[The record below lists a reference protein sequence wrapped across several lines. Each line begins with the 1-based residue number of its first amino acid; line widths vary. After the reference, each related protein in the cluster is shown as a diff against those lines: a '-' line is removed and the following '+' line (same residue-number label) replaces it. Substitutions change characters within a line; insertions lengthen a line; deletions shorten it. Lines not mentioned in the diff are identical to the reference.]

1 MYTLGLLQLQIPSV
15 VTTLQICGDLYHI
28 PPETAKNEI
37 NFMNP
42 FYQQA
47 RFLQSATTTNTLPP
61 ELSSEVAFA
70 GRSNS
75 GKSSTLNRLCQQ
87 KSLARTSKTPGRTQ
101 LINFFELPQ
110 NKYLVDLPG
119 YGYAK
124 VPEKVKLQ
132 WQQFIES
139 YLVNRSTLNGLVI
152 VMDIRRPMLEH
163 DLNMLSWAESRDLPV
178 HVVLNKYDKLKHGQ
192 AKSTLLKTQQQ
203 LNKLTNTCTVQM
215 FSALKG
221 TGVDELSAQLDLWLE
236 PEYKKK
242 DK

>member
-1 MYTLGLLQLQIPSV
+1 MGFYNYKFPLLLLPYQIF
-15 VTTLQICGDLYHI
+15 GDLYHI
-28 PPETAKNEI
+28 PPETAKSEI
-37 NFMNP
+37 NFMNA

-47 RFLQSATTTNTLPP
+47 RFLQSATTTKTLPP
-61 ELSSEVAFA
+61 ESGLEVAFA

-110 NKYLVDLPG
+110 DKYLVDLPG

-124 VPEKVKLQ
+124 VPEKVKLE
-132 WQQFIES
+132 WQRFIES
-139 YLVNRSTLNGLVI
+139 YLVNRSTLSGLVI

-163 DLNMLSWAESRDLPV
+163 DLSMLTWAESRDLPV

-192 AKSTLLKTQQQ
+192 AKSALLKTQQQ
-203 LNKLTNTCTVQM
+203 LNQLTNTCTVQM

-242 DK
+242 EK

>member
-1 MYTLGLLQLQIPSV
+1 MS
-15 VTTLQICGDLYHI
+15 
-28 PPETAKNEI
+28 A
-37 NFMNP
+37 

-47 RFLQSATTTNTLPP
+47 RFLQSATTTSTLPP
-61 ELSSEVAFA
+61 ELGFEVAIA

-101 LINFFELPQ
+101 LINFFSLADG
-110 NKYLVDLPG
+110 KFLVDLPG

-124 VPEKVKLQ
+124 VPEKVKLK

-139 YLVNRSTLNGLVI
+139 YLTQRFTLCGLVI

-163 DLNMLSWAESRDLPV
+163 DLNMLAWADSRNLAV
-178 HVVLNKYDKLKHGQ
+178 HIVLNKSDKLKHGQ
-192 AKSTLLKTQQQ
+192 AKISLLKVQQQ
-203 LNKLTNTCTVQM
+203 LKKYSNATSVQI

-221 TGVDELSAQLDLWLE
+221 VGLKELWSQLDIWLQPQE
-236 PEYKKK
+236 NQENRMAQ
-242 DK
+242 